1 MVVVS
6 ILLIV
11 LPLWQN
17 PVPQLLG
24 FTSVLAGLPIY
35 FIFVME
41 HPCRLRPRLLDRVSS
56 WLVSVTSKVF
66 DTEIADQFQTEH

>member
-11 LPLWQN
+11 LPLWQD

-24 FTSVLAGLPIY
+24 FASVLTGLPIY

-41 HPCRLRPRLLDRVSS
+41 RPCRLRPRLLDTVSS
-56 WLVSVTSKVF
+56 WLVSVTSKIF
-66 DTEIADQFQTEH
+66 NTEIADAVL